1 MIHINEIFPLFVA
14 THTSEADLVPVLAA
28 CLSMEQQLDSV
39 TKSNVGGWQS
49 PNIELTAA
57 PFDVLIPNI
66 LGCLQGVVNYGKLNN
81 GYTLMN
87 SWININRAACNN
99 APHVHPDS
107 TISGVVYINVP
118 QDSGRIRFLNPARTA
133 IASYID
139 SPQHQ
144 GDVAQ
149 GPFSEVWEYE
159 PVAGEILLFPS
170 WLEHYVENNNNADG
184 EPRVSIAF
192 NIKVHE

>member
-14 THTSEADLVPVLAA
+14 THTSKADLVPILAA
-28 CLSMEQQLDSV
+28 CLGMEQQLDSV

-49 PNIELTAA
+49 PEIELTAA
-57 PFDVLIPNI
+57 PFDVLIPDI

-81 GYTLMN
+81 GYTLIN
-87 SWININRAACNN
+87 SWINVNRAACNN
-99 APHVHPDS
+99 APHVHPGS

-170 WLEHYVENNNNADG
+170 WLEHFVENNSNADS

>member
-99 APHVHPDS
+99 SPHVHPDS

-118 QDSGRIRFLNPARTA
+118 QDSGRIRFLNPART
-133 IASYID
+133 
-139 SPQHQ
+139 
-144 GDVAQ
+144 
-149 GPFSEVWEYE
+149 E
-159 PVAGEILLFPS
+159 
-170 WLEHYVENNNNADG
+170 
-184 EPRVSIAF
+184 
-192 NIKVHE
+192 